1 MRKTLLL
8 LIFVISI
15 VFCFAQEFNSFR
27 YLSTSGALDG
37 DVEYAFDP
45 LDLNY
50 LSGTRLYSG
59 LSNFSGNDNI
69 FMNSG
74 DNYLLLGTSTDKTFL
89 KKLKA
94 ALLFKYYDNEEPL
107 TINCYPNPY
116 DEYPTTDWG
125 RVEYTWQNYS
135 DTNGNELYDNYEYV
149 HQKYENVDKNKGTD
163 FSLVLS
169 HPMGEKSVLGYKLCY
184 LYSRESNTYA
194 QDDILSLL
202 SSAPTLEYTST
213 TYTLPEMDP
222 TVEEETSSS
231 NILGDFDTKD
241 TNSTFRNQLGY
252 LTKLNAWEFSGTF
265 TLDYLNNCLETE
277 DSASE
282 VTIYNSDISDKANA
296 YRKNTYE
303 ENGMFNQINGRIR
316 YFLVSDDDPF
326 HTGYISCGLGFGLKN
341 LNVKQKELYNENEE
355 DPYYYSSKNFSAS
368 GDLTGINF
376 SANTRLNYPLN
387 NKTFIGTG
395 LFYTLQNDDLKGDY
409 TYQISKKASFFNYDG
424 SWNYTINQISKSA
437 GKVEQ
442 EETVKIFRAPVGL
455 EYWFTNN
462 MKWAM
467 RFGTIF
473 THTVEIFKESFAP
486 NLIEPTLTECTYA
499 NGETASQ
506 LNDNTSLKESH
517 STKYSTSKTDF
528 SYGICFK
535 ANDNLQIDLLAM
547 FDNNDLEL
555 WNTNFIRNLKLSFT
569 VIFQ

>member
-8 LIFVISI
+8 LIFVIGI

-296 YRKNTYE
+296 YRKNTNE

-535 ANDNLQIDLLAM
+535 ANDNLQIDLLTM

>member
-8 LIFVISI
+8 LIFVIGI

-296 YRKNTYE
+296 YRKNTNE

-409 TYQISKKASFFNYDG
+409 TYQISTKASFFNYDG

-535 ANDNLQIDLLAM
+535 ANDNLQIDLLTM

-555 WNTNFIRNLKLSFT
+555 WNTNFLRNLKLSFT

>member
-1 MRKTLLL
+1 
-8 LIFVISI
+8 
-15 VFCFAQEFNSFR
+15 
-27 YLSTSGALDG
+27 
-37 DVEYAFDP
+37 
-45 LDLNY
+45 
-50 LSGTRLYSG
+50 
-59 LSNFSGNDNI
+59 
-69 FMNSG
+69 MNSG

-296 YRKNTYE
+296 YRKNTNE

-409 TYQISKKASFFNYDG
+409 TYQISTKASFFNYDG

-535 ANDNLQIDLLAM
+535 ANDNLQIDLLTM

>member
-1 MRKTLLL
+1 
-8 LIFVISI
+8 
-15 VFCFAQEFNSFR
+15 
-27 YLSTSGALDG
+27 
-37 DVEYAFDP
+37 
-45 LDLNY
+45 
-50 LSGTRLYSG
+50 
-59 LSNFSGNDNI
+59 
-69 FMNSG
+69 
-74 DNYLLLGTSTDKTFL
+74 
-89 KKLKA
+89 
-94 ALLFKYYDNEEPL
+94 
-107 TINCYPNPY
+107 
-116 DEYPTTDWG
+116 
-125 RVEYTWQNYS
+125 
-135 DTNGNELYDNYEYV
+135 
-149 HQKYENVDKNKGTD
+149 
-163 FSLVLS
+163 
-169 HPMGEKSVLGYKLCY
+169 
-184 LYSRESNTYA
+184 
-194 QDDILSLL
+194 
-202 SSAPTLEYTST
+202 
-213 TYTLPEMDP
+213 
-222 TVEEETSSS
+222 
-231 NILGDFDTKD
+231 
-241 TNSTFRNQLGY
+241 
-252 LTKLNAWEFSGTF
+252 
-265 TLDYLNNCLETE
+265 
-277 DSASE
+277 
-282 VTIYNSDISDKANA
+282 
-296 YRKNTYE
+296 
-303 ENGMFNQINGRIR
+303 MFNQINGRIR

-535 ANDNLQIDLLAM
+535 ANDNLQIDLLTM

-555 WNTNFIRNLKLSFT
+555 WNTNFLRNLKLSFT

>member
-296 YRKNTYE
+296 YRKNTNE

-409 TYQISKKASFFNYDG
+409 TYQISTKASFFNYDG

-535 ANDNLQIDLLAM
+535 ANDNLQIDLLTM

-555 WNTNFIRNLKLSFT
+555 WNTNFLRNLKLSFT

>member
-8 LIFVISI
+8 LIFVIGI

-45 LDLNY
+45 LDLNC
-50 LSGTRLYSG
+50 LNGTRLYSG

-194 QDDILSLL
+194 QDDILSIL

-296 YRKNTYE
+296 YRKNTNE

-409 TYQISKKASFFNYDG
+409 TYQISTKASFFNYDG

-535 ANDNLQIDLLAM
+535 ANDNLQIDLLTM

>member
-296 YRKNTYE
+296 YRKNTNE

-535 ANDNLQIDLLAM
+535 ANDNLQIDLLTM

-555 WNTNFIRNLKLSFT
+555 WNTNFLRNLKLSFT

>member
-8 LIFVISI
+8 LIFVIGI

-296 YRKNTYE
+296 YRKNTNE

-409 TYQISKKASFFNYDG
+409 TYQISTKASFFNYDG

-535 ANDNLQIDLLAM
+535 ANDNLQIDLLTM

>member
-45 LDLNY
+45 LDLNC
-50 LSGTRLYSG
+50 LNGTRLYSG

-94 ALLFKYYDNEEPL
+94 ALLFKYYDNVEPL

-296 YRKNTYE
+296 YRKNTNE

-535 ANDNLQIDLLAM
+535 ANDNLQIDLLTM

-555 WNTNFIRNLKLSFT
+555 WNTNFLRNLKLSFT

>member
-296 YRKNTYE
+296 YRKNTNE

-535 ANDNLQIDLLAM
+535 ANDNLQIDLLTM

>member
-89 KKLKA
+89 KKLNA

-296 YRKNTYE
+296 YRKNTNE

-409 TYQISKKASFFNYDG
+409 TYQISTKASFFNYDG

-535 ANDNLQIDLLAM
+535 ANDNLQIDLLTM

-555 WNTNFIRNLKLSFT
+555 WNTNFLRNLKLSFT

>member
-8 LIFVISI
+8 LIFVIGI

-59 LSNFSGNDNI
+59 LSNFCGNDNI

-409 TYQISKKASFFNYDG
+409 TYQISTKASFFNYDG

-535 ANDNLQIDLLAM
+535 ANDNLQIDLLTM

-555 WNTNFIRNLKLSFT
+555 WNTNFLRNLKLSFT